1 MTKMPSTPQS
11 ADFAL
16 ALHGGA
22 GTISPGSADEA
33 PYHAALQLALEA
45 GRLILVAGG
54 TALDA
59 VVAAVTAL
67 EDAPQFNAG
76 FGAVFTADATH
87 ELDASVMDGSTLAAG
102 AVAGVQRV
110 RNPVQLAR
118 AVMGSGSVIL
128 SGAGA
133 ERFAHEQGIAL
144 VEPSYFSTSARREQL
159 QFVRARTNAAVLDHN
174 ALARDLSGAPL
185 DERSKL
191 GTVGAV
197 ARDRYGHLA
206 AAGST
211 GGMTN
216 KRVGR
221 IGDTPIVGAGVYAND
236 TTCAIAATGTGEVF
250 LRACVAHDIHARLR
264 YAGQNLEEACQA
276 VIFDELPKVDG
287 VGGVV
292 AVDRDGRIQ
301 MVFNSSGMYR
311 GWVTSATPAQTA
323 IYR

>member
-1 MTKMPSTPQS
+1 MPRLNNP

-16 ALHGGA
+16 AIHGGA
-22 GTISPGSADEA
+22 GTITPGSADEA
-33 PYHAALQLALEA
+33 PYHTALHGALAAGQTILA
-45 GRLILVAGG
+45 AGG

-76 FGAVFTADATH
+76 FGAVFTTDATH
-87 ELDASVMDGSTLAAG
+87 ELDAAVMEGTKLAAG

-118 AVMGSGSVIL
+118 LVMGSGSVML

-133 ERFAHEQGIAL
+133 ERFAREQGIAL
-144 VEPSYFSTSARREQL
+144 VEPDYFSTAARREQL
-159 QFVRARTNAAVLDHN
+159 EYVQARTQGAVLDHN
-174 ALARDLSGAPL
+174 ALSKAIAPL

-197 ARDRYGHLA
+197 ARDRHGHLA

-221 IGDTPIVGAGVYAND
+221 IGDTAVIGAGVYAND
-236 TTCAIAATGTGEVF
+236 ATCAIAATGTGEAF
-250 LRACVAHDIHARLR
+250 LRACVGHDIHARML
-264 YAGQNLEEACQA
+264 YAGKTLEEACQT
-276 VIFDELPKVDG
+276 VIFEQLPRVDG
-287 VGGVV
+287 TGGVV

-311 GWVTSATPAQTA
+311 GWVTSNSPAQTA